1 MERENPDLPA
11 GRGAAPVRMIN
22 HRRDASRRLRAA
34 GGFTLLE
41 VVLVIGLLAIL
52 AGFAWP
58 AMSVMFRKSQLPESA
73 DQFKSLLGL
82 TRAQAMLDNRRY
94 RIRFAP
100 KERFPV
106 IESEPD
112 PFTAVGKYEAVK
124 ADWTADERL
133 LGDAQVHEIRLG
145 RPEYTL
151 PFDDEKA
158 GIDVSAPGDDASATS
173 DGIVDAESDGTQT
186 EPTFTPE
193 MTSDE
198 PVDEKR
204 PTIVF
209 EPDGS
214 TNWATIILANK
225 SPDAVLAD
233 DEEQIWIE
241 MDGRSGLAAIRPSM
255 TEAMMADESLRIPR
269 TKLKPPELAFGDL
282 ALSGE
287 TGGGTQKMGG
297 SNTAGTPFSLE
308 GGVDPTKFGGSSG
321 LPSGL
326 SSLSGLLPGAGDGS
340 SPPPPDGK
348 QRPSRDSGKRPPK
361 DDSTTDGSADSGD
374 KPSENDSTTDGSK
387 DPSPADTEE
396 NTEKPDSTTQ
406 PAESE

>member
-94 RIRFAP
+94 RIRFVP

-106 IESEPD
+106 IESEAD
-112 PFTAVGKYEAVK
+112 PFTAVGKYAAIK

-133 LGDAQVHEIRLG
+133 LGDAQIHEIRLG

-158 GIDVSAPGDDASATS
+158 DFDVGAEGEEASATS
-173 DGIVDAESDGTQT
+173 DGVVDAESNGTPS

-204 PTIVF
+204 PTIIF

-225 SPDAVLAD
+225 APDAVLAE

-241 MDGRSGLAAIRPSM
+241 MDGRSGLASIRPSM
-255 TEAMMADESLRIPR
+255 SAAMMADESLRIPR

-287 TGGGTQKMGG
+287 TGDGTKKLGG
-297 SNTAGTPFSLE
+297 SNTAGMPFSPESGL
-308 GGVDPTKFGGSSG
+308 DPTKFGGSSG

-326 SSLSGLLPGAGDGS
+326 NPLAGMMPGAGGGAAQT
-340 SPPPPDGK
+340 PDGK
-348 QRPSRDSGKRPPK
+348 QRQSRDPGKRPPK
-361 DDSTTDGSADSGD
+361 NDSKSGDSADSGD
-374 KPSENDSTTDGSK
+374 KPSDNDSTSDGSK
-387 DPSPADTEE
+387 DPPPANPADDEP
-396 NTEKPDSTTQ
+396 KPDSTTQ
-406 PAESE
+406 PSESE

>member
-41 VVLVIGLLAIL
+41 IVLVIGLLAIL

-94 RIRFAP
+94 RIRFVP
-100 KERFPV
+100 KERFPTV
-106 IESEPD
+106 ETEPD

-133 LGDAQVHEIRLG
+133 LGDAQIHEIRLG

-158 GIDVSAPGDDASATS
+158 DFDVNADGDDASATS
-173 DGIVDAESDGTQT
+173 DGIVDAESDGTPS

-214 TNWATIILANK
+214 TNWATIVLANK
-225 SPDAVLAD
+225 APDAVLAD

-241 MDGRSGLAAIRPSM
+241 MDGRSGLASIRPSM
-255 TEAMMADESLRIPR
+255 SAEMMADESLRIPR
-269 TKLKPPELAFGDL
+269 TKLKPPELAFGDI
-282 ALSGE
+282 ALTGQSGD
-287 TGGGTQKMGG
+287 GAKKSGG
-297 SNTAGTPFSLE
+297 SNTAGMPLSLD
-308 GGVDPTKFGGSSG
+308 GGGDPTKFGGSSG

-326 SSLSGLLPGAGDGS
+326 NPLSGMLPGTGDGS
-340 SPPPPDGK
+340 SQTPDGK
-348 QRPSRDSGKRPPK
+348 QRQSRNPGKRPPK
-361 DDSTTDGSADSGD
+361 DDTKTDESAHSGD
-374 KPSENDSTTDGSK
+374 KPPENDSSTDGSK
-387 DPSPADTEE
+387 EPPPADPGD
-396 NTEKPDSTTQ
+396 NNEKPDSTTQ
-406 PAESE
+406 PAESG